1 MNLAQM
7 LEAEEGRVAHAYTDS
22 EGWLTI
28 GVGRLIDRRKGGR
41 LTDKEIDYLLAND
54 IAEKTAEVLKAL
66 PWLMQLDEA
75 RRAVLLGMAFQM
87 GTAGLLTFRNTLEN
101 IRTGDYK
108 AAGRGMLQSRWA
120 EQTPKRAQR
129 MAQQME
135 TGLWVLA

>member
-41 LTDKEIDYLLAND
+41 LTDREIDYLLDND

-87 GTAGLLTFRNTLEN
+87 GTAGLLGFRNTLELV
-101 IRTGDYK
+101 RTGNYR

>member
-1 MNLAQM
+1 
-7 LEAEEGRVAHAYTDS
+7 
-22 EGWLTI
+22 
-28 GVGRLIDRRKGGR
+28 
-41 LTDKEIDYLLAND
+41 
-54 IAEKTAEVLKAL
+54 
-66 PWLMQLDEA
+66 
-75 RRAVLLGMAFQM
+75 MAFQM

>member
-7 LEAEEGRVAHAYTDS
+7 LEAEEGRVAYAYTDS

-41 LTDKEIDYLLAND
+41 LTDREIDYLLDND

-66 PWLMQLDEA
+66 PWIMQLDEA

-87 GTAGLLTFRNTLEN
+87 GTAGLLGFRNTLELV
-101 IRTGDYK
+101 RTGNYR

>member
-1 MNLAQM
+1 MNLAQQ
-7 LEAEEGRVAHAYTDS
+7 LEAEEGRVSHAYQDHF
-22 EGWLTI
+22 GYLTI

-41 LTDKEIDYLLAND
+41 LTDPEIDYLLAND

-66 PWLMQLDEA
+66 PWIMQLDEA

-87 GTAGLLTFRNTLEN
+87 GTAGLLGFKNTLELV
-101 IRTGDYK
+101 RTGEYK
-108 AAGRGMLQSRWA
+108 SAGRGMMQSRWA
-120 EQTPKRAQR
+120 EQTPTRARR

>member
-7 LEAEEGRVAHAYTDS
+7 LEAEEGRVAHAYQDHL
-22 EGWLTI
+22 GYLTI

-41 LTDKEIDYLLAND
+41 LTDPEIDYLLAND

-75 RRAVLLGMAFQM
+75 RRAVILGMAFQM
-87 GTAGLLTFRNTLEN
+87 GTAGLLGFKNTLELV
-101 IRTGDYK
+101 RTGDYK

-120 EQTPKRAQR
+120 EQTPTRARR

>member
-7 LEAEEGRVAHAYTDS
+7 LEAEEGRVAYAYPDS
-22 EGWLTI
+22 LGYLTI
-28 GVGRLIDRRKGGR
+28 GIGRLIDKRKGGR
-41 LTDKEIDYLLAND
+41 LTDREIDYLLAND
-54 IAEKTAEVLKAL
+54 IAEKTAEVLKSL
-66 PWLMQLDEA
+66 PWIMQLDEA

-87 GTAGLLTFRNTLEN
+87 GTAGLLGFKNTLELV
-101 IRTGDYK
+101 RTGNYR
-108 AAGRGMLQSRWA
+108 AAGRGMMQSRWA